1 MKRIL
6 LAFCF
11 AALALVLPLAV
22 FAADKGAD
30 APMKAAIFI
39 QNRAGADFA
48 DKIDVLN
55 DLLTTRLTE
64 KGFSVI
70 DRSVVMAKFRE
81 ARDLE
86 PALQR
91 EVDALEKAMDGANAQ
106 AGPESSLSGASAL
119 RIAQMIGADYLV
131 MASLTSFGQEIRTFK
146 GEGTQYGS
154 NNRSSIYTLRISVKV
169 LEGNQ
174 GGSVYAD
181 TVAVAERIAVVEG
194 LRIESSEIINK
205 LLEAGAVKIAGNI
218 GDKTGKIRDAR
229 TTVAAGVEFSVKSN
243 IEGATVELDGA
254 AIGSTPGRFT
264 AAPGLHQLRV
274 YKQWLAPWDKM
285 VNVFAGQVLNISLEL
300 SKEGLKRYSTLENL
314 KLDLAKTKMQTE
326 AEGKERDANIEIN
339 KQQSDADAYS
349 KKAIADG
356 EKKKREDSY
365 DRIEGAPGSVIY
377 NK

>member
-1 MKRIL
+1 MRTLK
-6 LAFCF
+6 AFCL
-11 AALALVLPLAV
+11 AVIALIVPLTV
-22 FAADKGAD
+22 FAADGGAD
-30 APMKAAIFI
+30 APVKAAIFI

-48 DKIDVLN
+48 DKLDVLN

-70 DRSVVMAKFRE
+70 DRSVVLAKFRE

-91 EVDALEKAMDGANAQ
+91 EVSALEHAMDGSNAQ
-106 AGPESSLSGASAL
+106 AGSESSLAGASAL

-131 MASLTSFGQEIRTFK
+131 MASLTSFGQETRTFK

-154 NNRSSIYTLRISVKV
+154 NNRSSVYTLRIAVKV

-174 GGSVYAD
+174 GGSVYGD
-181 TVAVAERIAVVEG
+181 TVAVAERVAVVEG
-194 LRIESSEIINK
+194 LRIESSEVVNK
-205 LLEAGAVKIAGNI
+205 LLDAGALKIADNI
-218 GDKTGKIRDAR
+218 GDKTRKIRDAR
-229 TTVAAGVEFSVKSN
+229 VPVAAGVEFTVKSN
-243 IEGATVELDGA
+243 VEGATVELDGA

-274 YKQWLAPWDKM
+274 YKQWLAPWDKT
-285 VNVFAGQVLNISLEL
+285 VNIFAGQVLNISLEL

-314 KLDLAKTKMQTE
+314 KLDLAKTKMQTD

-349 KKAIADG
+349 KKALADG
-356 EKKKREDSY
+356 EKKKREESY